1 MQEMKGD
8 SPNKKYLIA
17 FWTLF
22 ALPFVVVIILFI
34 LISNGKL
41 GPIPSFRELE
51 NPEYNLAAEVYSEDG
66 VLLGKISIENRT
78 WTEYAKL
85 SPYLVNALIATED
98 IRYYRHS
105 GIDIRGLGRAFVR
118 TILLGQKTGGGS
130 TITQQL
136 AKQLYPRDTARTSA
150 FVKKLKL
157 GISKFKEWQT
167 AVKLEKSYT
176 KEEIITMYLNK
187 FDFSYNAIGIRS
199 AARVYFNTTP
209 DSLNLQQ
216 AAVLIGMLK
225 ASTRYN
231 PMRNY
236 DLMLQRRNVVLSQMA
251 KYGYIHPDIADSV
264 RQLPIVTDFR
274 LEDHNT
280 GPATYLREYLRNTMR
295 RTEPDRSK
303 YVRESSYDD
312 ALWEWE
318 NNPLYGWCNKNR
330 KPDGS
335 NYDVYK
341 DGLKIYTTI
350 NSRMQQYAEE
360 AVTEHLSKEVQP
372 DFYKRAKTFR
382 NPPYSN
388 DLTKKEVEELI
399 MRSVMESDRYYIMKA
414 RGVPEDSIM
423 LAFNTKVPMKVF
435 SWKGERDTIMTPYD
449 SVRYYKYF
457 IRSSFLVEDPHNG
470 YVKAYVGGPDF
481 RYFKWD
487 AVTQQRKQVG
497 STIKPFLYTIA
508 MQNGYTPCDE
518 VENIPRSF
526 DLPGDSVPWIP
537 RSSGPK
543 EYHGKMVTLK
553 WGLAQSENYIS
564 AWLMQQF
571 RPSAV
576 TDLMKKMGVRS
587 FIDPVPSIFLGTSDI
602 KLEEMVGAYG
612 TYANRGVY
620 TRPMYVTRIEDKNG
634 NIISKFTARIE
645 EVLSEEQAYLMLDLL
660 QGVVLTG
667 SGNRLRRE
675 PYLLL
680 NQIGGKTGTTQNHA
694 SGWFMGVTPNL
705 IGGVWSGWEDQ
716 AIHFET
722 LTEGQGAQMAL
733 PIFAIFLRKVYN
745 DPQFGIMEADEF
757 ERPSNFNIELDC
769 DKVKRESSRKG
780 DYLRERY

>member
-1 MQEMKGD
+1 MKAN
-8 SPNKKYLIA
+8 SSNRKYVIWFWSIFAVPFLI
-17 FWTLF
+17 
-22 ALPFVVVIILFI
+22 IILLFV
-34 LISNGKL
+34 LISKGKL
-41 GPIPSFRELE
+41 GPMPSFSELE
-51 NPEYNLAAEVYSEDG
+51 NPQYNLAAEVYSEDG

-78 WTEYAKL
+78 WTEYKDI
-85 SPYLVNALIATED
+85 SPYVINALISTED

-105 GIDIRGLGRAFVR
+105 GIDVRGLGRAIIR
-118 TILLGQKTGGGS
+118 TIMLGQNTGGGS

-136 AKQLYPRDTARTSA
+136 AKQLYPRDTSRTSSL
-150 FVKKLKL
+150 VKRIKL
-157 GISKFKEWQT
+157 GVSKFKEWQT

-187 FDFSYNAIGIRS
+187 FDFSFSAVGIRS
-199 AARVYFNTTP
+199 AARVYFNVSP
-209 DSLNLQQ
+209 DSLNLEQ
-216 AAVLIGMLK
+216 AAVLVGMLK

-231 PMRNY
+231 PIRNY
-236 DLMLQRRNVVLSQMA
+236 KLMLQRRNVVISQMA
-251 KYGYIHPDIADSV
+251 KYGYLSPRVADSV
-264 RQLPIVTDFR
+264 KQLPIVTRFR
-274 LEDHNT
+274 MEDHNT
-280 GPATYLREYLRNTMR
+280 GLATYLREYIRNTMR
-295 RTEPDRSK
+295 KSEPDRSK
-303 YVRESSYDD
+303 SSNDD
-312 ALWEWE
+312 AIWNWE
-318 NNPLYGWCNKNR
+318 NNPLYGWCNKNK

-335 NYDVYK
+335 NYDIYK

-350 NSRMQQYAEE
+350 NSRMQQYAEQ

-372 DFYKRAKTFR
+372 DFYRRARSLR

-388 DLTKKEVEELI
+388 DLTKKEVEDLL
-399 MRSVMESDRYYIMKA
+399 MRSLKESDRYRTMKD
-414 RGVPEDSIM
+414 RGVSDDSIM
-423 LAFNTKVPMKVF
+423 LAFNTPVQMRVF
-435 SWKGERDTIMTPYD
+435 SWKGDRDTVMTPYD
-449 SVRYYKYF
+449 SIRYYKYF

-487 AVTQQRKQVG
+487 AVTQQKKQVG
-497 STIKPFLYTIA
+497 STIKPFLYTVA
-508 MQNGYTPCDE
+508 MQNGYSPCDE

-526 DLPGDSVPWIP
+526 DIPGDSVPWKP

-571 RPSAV
+571 RPVAV
-576 TDLMKKMGVRS
+576 TELMKKMGVRS

-612 TYANRGVY
+612 TYANKGVY

-634 NIISKFTARIE
+634 NIISKFTPKVE
-645 EVLSEEQAYLMLDLL
+645 EVLSEDQAYLMLDLL
-660 QGVVLTG
+660 KGVVLIG

-675 PYLLL
+675 PYFLM
-680 NQIGGKTGTTQNHA
+680 NEIGGKTGTTQNH
-694 SGWFMGVTPNL
+694 SNGWFMGVTPNL

-722 LTEGQGAQMAL
+722 LGEGQGAAMAL
-733 PIFAIFLRKVYN
+733 PIFAIFLKKVYS
-745 DPQFGIMEADEF
+745 DPQFSSMEADEF
-757 ERPSNFNIELDC
+757 ERPAEFNIELDC
-769 DKVKRESSRKG
+769 DKVKRETGKRSN
-780 DYLRERY
+780 YLREKY